1 VGRNSLFEL
10 GRVTVA
16 EYGLRSKRIPSSVR
30 LWLSLICPSP
40 THSLHARHRG
50 DDRRGTWGQRFL
62 YGGPGLDG
70 ACHFHR
76 CNGLVDIQLNV
87 GYFGGYA
94 RACGRRSSPFARQGG
109 LLAGDGRTDRGRGRG
124 PAAGE
129 VLKLVYSLQ
138 SAQCVACQQHGDIC
152 KPAQHSGAAADLDVP
167 GVARGPRA
175 LYVSRPPFLV
185 LPRTGSTVEAYDTL
199 ASASRGA
206 AGPEECATTTSAG
219 HTGSAGS
226 AGEIDSGRLLNT
238 AGAGPGQG
246 PAMTTHSARTARM
259 RGTRP
264 PVRRF

>member
-1 VGRNSLFEL
+1 MGGSASCMADLDWTEPAIFTDAMASLTSSSMLDTLADMLVHVDAGRAPLP
-10 GRVTVA
+10 GR
-16 EYGLRSKRIPSSVR
+16 GG
-30 LWLSLICPSP
+30 CSP
-40 THSLHARHRG
+40 ETEEQ
-50 DDRRGTWGQRFL
+50 T
-62 YGGPGLDG
+62 
-70 ACHFHR
+70 
-76 CNGLVDIQLNV
+76 
-87 GYFGGYA
+87 
-94 RACGRRSSPFARQGG
+94 
-109 LLAGDGRTDRGRGRG
+109 GRGRG

-138 SAQCVACQQHGDIC
+138 SAQCVACQQRGDIC